1 MAIEDSGGVLCQG
14 SIGRRGS
21 TIGVYMYSIV
31 SAVVQYNLNTI
42 LSLMYCTQVSP

>member
-1 MAIEDSGGVLCQG
+1 MAMKDSGGVLCQG

-21 TIGVYMYSIV
+21 TIGVYMYS
-31 SAVVQYNLNTI
+31 AVVPYNRNTI